1 MPKPTRYYSK
11 RQEKRVADTLGA
23 KTTPNSGATAWSKG
37 DVTGD
42 DILIECKTLTK
53 PQQIHSIKKEWL
65 EGIEQEAINMRKR
78 IPILVFDYGTQLPND
93 QYAVLKIRDLK
104 MLLEIY
110 NSIEDE

>member
-11 RQEKRVADTLGA
+11 RQESRVANELGA
-23 KTTPNSGATAWSKG
+23 KMTPNSGATAWSKG

-53 PQQIHSIKKEWL
+53 EQKVHSIKKEWL

-78 IPILVFDYGTQLPND
+78 IPILVFDYGTQLPKD
-93 QYAVLKIRDLK
+93 QYAVLRMRDLK
-104 MLLEIY
+104 MLLELY
-110 NSIEDE
+110 NNIEEE